1 MLFFFSM
8 QKSKTGKG
16 EFIDYFS
23 EPDRGWSGE
32 EVQYTRV
39 LKVKQV
45 KVFIFLHSPIL
56 YCTIHRMKW

>member
-45 KVFIFLHSPIL
+45 KVLFSPFANTVQ
-56 YCTIHRMKW
+56 CTIHRMKW

>member
-45 KVFIFLHSPIL
+45 KVFIFFQFANTGHGQFIG
-56 YCTIHRMKW
+56 